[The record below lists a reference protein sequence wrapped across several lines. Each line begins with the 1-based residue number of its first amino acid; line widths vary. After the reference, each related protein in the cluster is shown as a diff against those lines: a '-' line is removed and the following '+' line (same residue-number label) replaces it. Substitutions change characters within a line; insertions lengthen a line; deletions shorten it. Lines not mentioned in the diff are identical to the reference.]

1 VQLLAVA
8 EEMLE
13 GEIAYRRGEHDA
25 AFDRLRA
32 AKRAF
37 RVRRQ
42 WERGRSWSSP
52 RASSPP
58 MRPSAASPI
67 DRIATSSGV
76 GSIPP
81 LARFHVEA
89 VLWEREPLVATR
101 HFQDPENIPEPR
113 GTDIVVVILWSR
125 LA

>member
-1 VQLLAVA
+1 VPKSRYLHNVPCVQLLAVA

-52 RASSPP
+52 RVRWRGCAAARRTGS
-58 MRPSAASPI
+58 RKANCQSAG
-67 DRIATSSGV
+67 R
-76 GSIPP
+76 
-81 LARFHVEA
+81 
-89 VLWEREPLVATR
+89 
-101 HFQDPENIPEPR
+101 
-113 GTDIVVVILWSR
+113 
-125 LA
+125 